1 VAFDLQT
8 PYTAAT
14 HLSSV
19 PALTKV
25 ATMNCF
31 PGRKMV
37 TIAVLVMFLA
47 RMATPV
53 LAAKSAVKL
62 NKWSG
67 AIDFSEE
74 GPSAFTL
81 SGNAS
86 HLGQFTAEGEI
97 TLVPGEE
104 EGSLIGVGVVVFT
117 AANGDL
123 LVGNTT
129 WEVADDTVGSMRFV
143 WADSVTFSDGTE
155 VTNTGRFVDDRPPGL
170 VVIAIIA
177 ILIGLLL
184 PAVQK

>member
-1 VAFDLQT
+1 MSF
-8 PYTAAT
+8 
-14 HLSSV
+14 
-19 PALTKV
+19 
-25 ATMNCF
+25 F

-47 RMATPV
+47 RMATPA

-67 AIDFSEE
+67 SIEFSEA

-86 HLGQFTAEGEI
+86 HLGRFTAEGEI

-104 EGSLIGVGVVVFT
+104 EGSFVGTGVVVFT

-129 WEVADDTVGSMRFV
+129 WEVAGDTFGAMRFV

-177 ILIGLLL
+177 ILIGMLL
-184 PAVQK
+184 PAIQK